1 MADTGTTLVAGCDAI
16 RAGAGAAIDWVREVR
31 NNAERLDRE
40 ADDLI
45 EKLRRTRNQCRRLS
59 AAAERPLSVGVF
71 GMSQAG
77 KSYLISTLA
86 RAANGR
92 LETLLDGQRL
102 SFIGHVNPPGGGKE
116 ATGLVTRFTLRPGS
130 APAGFPV
137 ELSLFSEAD
146 SVKCLG
152 NSFFHDFNRE
162 RVGFDTD
169 AERIRE
175 LLDGLER
182 QRQPQATGPFDSDDM
197 VDLLDYFEKRFE
209 KSMAP
214 LRAHY
219 WPRAVELAPNLRLAD
234 RARLLAVLW
243 GEIPEFSA
251 AYVTMCEA
259 LGQLAHAR
267 TVYVPVEALVA
278 RSGSNWT
285 WRADS
290 ILNVDVLDR
299 LGRDAGEPLRVL
311 PSRDGELR
319 PEVGMA
325 RSVLAAL
332 TAEMRFVLSEK
343 PEVELL
349 AHVDLLDF
357 PGYRGRL
364 DLGGIDEVG
373 KQLRRDDTD
382 PVAQLLLRGKV
393 AYLFERYTDDQE
405 MNLLLMCTRCD
416 TQIEVTT
423 LAPVLSTWVHSTQGE
438 TPALRAAHRPGLAWV
453 VTQLDRRLE
462 AKPGQSRTQQ
472 EHEWTSM
479 IHITLQERFKQCEWL
494 DDWAGG
500 RPFDNV
506 FLVRKPGHLQSVFKT
521 DGDGRESEY
530 VSAGEEQRLAEQ
542 RGIFIANEA
551 VGRHVREPGAAF
563 DAVLRINDGGMSR
576 LAEYLRPIAVPA
588 TKWERIGAQLR
599 KIRDDIAVHRLG
611 PYFQSEGAGEVEK
624 KRKLAERLYE
634 AVVATPDAFGELLH
648 SLQPPAEQLRLLYLA
663 AGGDAGGERKNAPA
677 APARIG
683 LIKMPVRRGEEAAGA
698 PRTLGRAET
707 FARDVDEGMVATV
720 AQPARQ
726 RRSAA
731 LPRPRAGGPSDP
743 HRRAGHGVGSPQ
755 AGGTAHQGP
764 QAARGHARHDT
775 RGDRGPAGP
784 HGPAG
789 RQRAGQS
796 PRSRRGAAGR
806 PAGVGLRGPQAV
818 RAAGVHRHGPPAV
831 PAARGIQLPRRLH
844 HGLAGG
850 IQAARD
856 RQRRP

>member
-1 MADTGTTLVAGCDAI
+1 MADTGTLVAGCEAI

-116 ATGLVTRFTLRPGS
+116 ATGLVTRFTLKPGS

-146 SVKCLG
+146 LVKCLG

-162 RVGFDTD
+162 RVGFDPD

-175 LLDGLER
+175 LLDDLRGNASR
-182 QRQPQATGPFDSDDM
+182 RRRAAFDSDDM

-219 WPRAVELAPNLRLAD
+219 WPRAVELAPKLRLAD

-299 LGRDAGEPLRVL
+299 LGKDAGEPLRAL
-311 PSRDGELR
+311 PSRDGEPL

-343 PEVELL
+343 PDVELL

-364 DLGGIDEVG
+364 DLGGIE
-373 KQLRRDDTD
+373 
-382 PVAQLLLRGKV
+382 RG
-393 AYLFERYTDDQE
+393 R
-405 MNLLLMCTRCD
+405 
-416 TQIEVTT
+416 
-423 LAPVLSTWVHSTQGE
+423 
-438 TPALRAAHRPGLAWV
+438 
-453 VTQLDRRLE
+453 
-462 AKPGQSRTQQ
+462 
-472 EHEWTSM
+472 
-479 IHITLQERFKQCEWL
+479 
-494 DDWAGG
+494 
-500 RPFDNV
+500 
-506 FLVRKPGHLQSVFKT
+506 
-521 DGDGRESEY
+521 
-530 VSAGEEQRLAEQ
+530 
-542 RGIFIANEA
+542 
-551 VGRHVREPGAAF
+551 
-563 DAVLRINDGGMSR
+563 
-576 LAEYLRPIAVPA
+576 
-588 TKWERIGAQLR
+588 
-599 KIRDDIAVHRLG
+599 
-611 PYFQSEGAGEVEK
+611 
-624 KRKLAERLYE
+624 
-634 AVVATPDAFGELLH
+634 
-648 SLQPPAEQLRLLYLA
+648 
-663 AGGDAGGERKNAPA
+663 
-677 APARIG
+677 
-683 LIKMPVRRGEEAAGA
+683 
-698 PRTLGRAET
+698 
-707 FARDVDEGMVATV
+707 
-720 AQPARQ
+720 
-726 RRSAA
+726 
-731 LPRPRAGGPSDP
+731 
-743 HRRAGHGVGSPQ
+743 
-755 AGGTAHQGP
+755 
-764 QAARGHARHDT
+764 QAATAR
-775 RGDRGPAGP
+775 RYRP
-784 HGPAG
+784 
-789 RQRAGQS
+789 
-796 PRSRRGAAGR
+796 RGAAPLARQGR
-806 PAGVGLRGPQAV
+806 LSLRALY
-818 RAAGVHRHGPPAV
+818 R
-831 PAARGIQLPRRLH
+831 
-844 HGLAGG
+844 
-850 IQAARD
+850 
-856 RQRRP
+856 